1 MPKRIG
7 GFALIY
13 ILACFLT
20 GCDGKASKSSTQL
33 GADSALGTEA
43 AAFSSPAEALQR
55 AEALRLAGADVEAL
69 ALLAAAYR
77 RYPSHAGV
85 LSAYGR
91 LALVMGHEDL
101 AARVLQAAVAANPR
115 DGRALSAQ
123 GALEWRNGRADEAR
137 SALIRAKSA
146 LPGDSAVL
154 NNLAVGYLLEDRPA
168 EAVSLL
174 RQALASPQAN
184 PVYAE
189 RVRRN
194 LAVALAVEG
203 NFAEADRLART
214 SLPRSLLHADDS
226 TIRHFMGLADA
237 PAGASSGWEA
247 RLAAA
252 RQDWPEGR

>member
-7 GFALIY
+7 GLALLY
-13 ILACFLT
+13 LSACLMT
-20 GCDGKASKSSTQL
+20 GCDSGASKSSTRL
-33 GADSALGTEA
+33 DIGSGFATEG
-43 AAFSSPAEALQR
+43 AFSSPGEALQR
-55 AEALRLAGADVEAL
+55 AETLRLAGADVEAL
-69 ALLAAAYR
+69 AVLAAAYR

-91 LALVMGHEDL
+91 LALVLGHDDL

-137 SALIRAKSA
+137 SSLIRAKSA

-174 RQALASPQAN
+174 RQALASPPAN
-184 PVYAE
+184 PIHAD
-189 RVRRN
+189 RIRRN

-203 NFAEADRLART
+203 NFVEADRLART
-214 SLPRSLLHADDS
+214 SLPRSLQNADAGA
-226 TIRHFMGLADA
+226 IRQFMGLADA
-237 PAGASSGWEA
+237 PSGAQGGWEA
-247 RLAAA
+247 RLAAV
-252 RQDWPEGR
+252 R